1 MANPKPVLDV
11 QNLTKRFGA
20 KVLFENISFAIAEGQ
35 RVGLDCPKRDGEVY
49 AVVYTDGRRG

>member
-20 KVLFENISFAIAEGQ
+20 KVLFENISFSIAEGQ
-35 RVGLDCPKRDGEVY
+35 RVGLIAQDGEIYALVY
-49 AVVYTDGRRG
+49 IDGRRG